1 MIYGSNAAT
10 KTTDLI
16 LVVLD
21 GEISGDSD
29 HFVQQVLMGG
39 RLPAADVLSVG
50 LGRRRRKGAAPDQV
64 AGDVAELQ
72 RYTLGAEDF
81 LQKTKINRSINQ
93 SVFRTGGKIELRL
106 LCVLVWPNS
115 RFVSYGPGLWRI
127 VVLCGAHARSRGG

>member
-1 MIYGSNAAT
+1 LIYGSNAAT

-64 AGDVAELQ
+64 AGDVTELQ
-72 RYTLGAEDF
+72 RYTLGAEDV
-81 LQKTKINRSINQ
+81 LHKKKSIDQ
-93 SVFRTGGKIELRL
+93 SISLSDRWE
-106 LCVLVWPNS
+106 N
-115 RFVSYGPGLWRI
+115 
-127 VVLCGAHARSRGG
+127 